1 MLRYLAGAASA
12 LLLVAAGFV
21 IWTSRAGADDPVP
34 PAPSAQPLFA
44 PLSQPPSAPPAADKT
59 AEQKRFGRYDDNE
72 DGAITRAEMMASR
85 RSAWDKLDTDKN
97 GRLDFEEWAVTTS
110 EKFAEADKDRSGA
123 LNAAE
128 FLTTKRV
135 TKPKK
140 CAC

>member
-12 LLLVAAGFV
+12 LLLVAVGFV
-21 IWTSRAGADDPVP
+21 IWTSR
-34 PAPSAQPLFA
+34 
-44 PLSQPPSAPPAADKT
+44 
-59 AEQKRFGRYDDNE
+59 
-72 DGAITRAEMMASR
+72 
-85 RSAWDKLDTDKN
+85 
-97 GRLDFEEWAVTTS
+97 
-110 EKFAEADKDRSGA
+110 AEADKDRSGA

>member
-59 AEQKRFGRYDDNE
+59 AEQKRFGRLCRGVDE
-72 DGAITRAEMMASR
+72 D
-85 RSAWDKLDTDKN
+85 
-97 GRLDFEEWAVTTS
+97 
-110 EKFAEADKDRSGA
+110 
-123 LNAAE
+123 
-128 FLTTKRV
+128 
-135 TKPKK
+135 
-140 CAC
+140 CAGLREDLR

>member
-44 PLSQPPSAPPAADKT
+44 PLSQPPAASPAADKT

>member
-21 IWTSRAGADDPVP
+21 IWISRAGADDPVP

-44 PLSQPPSAPPAADKT
+44 PLSQPPSAP
-59 AEQKRFGRYDDNE
+59 YDDNE

>member
-44 PLSQPPSAPPAADKT
+44 PLSQPPAAPPAADKT
-59 AEQKRFGRYDDNE
+59 AEQKRFGRYDDND

>member
-85 RSAWDKLDTDKN
+85 RNAWDKLDTDKN